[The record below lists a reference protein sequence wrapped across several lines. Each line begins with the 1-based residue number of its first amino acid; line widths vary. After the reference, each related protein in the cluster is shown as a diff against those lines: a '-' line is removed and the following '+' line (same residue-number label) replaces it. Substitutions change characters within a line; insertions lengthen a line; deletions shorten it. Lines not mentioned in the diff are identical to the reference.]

1 MTPSSSRR
9 SVCVLLSSPVPTP
22 SERFAP
28 VCSPSASRLFLA
40 PSTVVLTA
48 FRVAAVLPNR
58 TVRLQGGT
66 FTRASTI
73 GSAPQT
79 R

>member
-1 MTPSSSRR
+1 MTPSRSRR
-9 SVCVLLSSPVPTP
+9 SVCVLLSSPVTTP

-48 FRVAAVLPNR
+48 SRVAEVLPNR
-58 TVRLQGGT
+58 SIRLHGGT
-66 FTRASTI
+66 FNRASTI